1 MSHQSLVLPSTASRC
16 YDNLYK
22 KNGLYS
28 MDLAVVFH
36 PPQSGRRIQ
45 VSKIVSPRKDPPSR
59 GELVVALE
67 RLAVLCI
74 SESCMPSSF
83 IDKVDI
89 ITSELVLRCLVVC
102 LNTGRDH
109 GDFWGR

>member
-1 MSHQSLVLPSTASRC
+1 
-16 YDNLYK
+16 
-22 KNGLYS
+22 
-28 MDLAVVFH
+28 
-36 PPQSGRRIQ
+36 
-45 VSKIVSPRKDPPSR
+45 
-59 GELVVALE
+59 VVALE

-74 SESCMPSSF
+74 SESCLPSSF